1 MWKLSHL
8 HVWHCIVLRGEL
20 RKSNNNTIFV
30 VVDPNNICMYILPIL
45 EFIYKTTDNSNNMR
59 LHSIWMKFKL
69 AHIHK
74 QTHIY
79 SHAFNQSLNH
89 LIKVLFNPL
98 QRWVRFLTIWTYI
111 HIYISTRMYTQQRL
125 SQWSAAVCLDVV
137 VTAQP
142 ILHKYL
148 NICMY
153 VNTILL
159 CRFVSFHFVCFCCNT
174 HKSN

>member
-1 MWKLSHL
+1 MHTYISMWKLSHL

-20 RKSNNNTIFV
+20 WKSNNNTIFV

-59 LHSIWMKFKL
+59 LHNIWMKFKL

-111 HIYISTRMYTQQRL
+111 HIYVYTYLHGCTRSKDCLNGRRPSAWTSS
-125 SQWSAAVCLDVV
+125 SQ
-137 VTAQP
+137 
-142 ILHKYL
+142 H
-148 NICMY
+148 NIFY
-153 VNTILL
+153 INT
-159 CRFVSFHFVCFCCNT
+159 
-174 HKSN
+174 